1 MSQDYQKVLKDEIE
15 TDVNK
20 FRIEQDRRKSLEK
33 IKHIEYRNDHLT
45 KMDHN
50 VAIGEV

>member
-1 MSQDYQKVLKDEIE
+1 MSQDYQKVLKDEVE

-33 IKHIEYRNDHLT
+33 IKHLEYRNDHLT